1 MAIIKMHPFRKWL
14 IEALGGTVMTGTRW
28 PRVTLGSAQSYLRSD
43 DPEANGKMRFDAVE
57 AALKNIVDE
66 LYGHDL
72 MQVREERDGLF
83 NVVRVSVTVA
93 KGE

>member
-14 IEALGGTVMTGTRW
+14 IEKLGGTVMTEPRW
-28 PRVTLGSAQSYLRSD
+28 PRITLGSAQSYLRSD
-43 DPEANGKMRFDAVE
+43 DPQANGKMRFDAVE

-66 LYGHDL
+66 LHGYDL

-83 NVVRVSVTVA
+83 NVVRVSVTVSR
-93 KGE
+93 GE

>member
-1 MAIIKMHPFRKWL
+1 MAIVKVGRIRRWL
-14 IEALGGTVMTGTRW
+14 IEKLGGSVMTENRW

-43 DPEANGKMRFDAVE
+43 DPQANSKMRFNAVE
-57 AALKNIVDE
+57 AALKSIVD
-66 LYGHDL
+66 DL
-72 MQVREERDGLF
+72 HGYDLLQVSEEPDGLF